1 MKENFVTIINYNFI
15 PQVLALY
22 NSMIEHII
30 DFNLWIICVDHDTK
44 NFLVSKNYKNIQI
57 LSLDEFETEE
67 LKSVRKNRT
76 LGEYIWTL
84 TPFLPDWVFETDK
97 TISRLTFLDADT
109 FFLKNPSQI
118 YKEYENINKPI
129 LITKHNYDPIYDQSE
144 KSGIYCV
151 QFIIF
156 NRLKGIEVRNSWKKE
171 CISWCFNKFEDG
183 KFGDQKYL
191 DKWPDKFGSQVH
203 VLTQDDAFQAPW
215 NARIYDYSKAIV
227 WHFQGFRI
235 LKKRK
240 FIFFGNY
247 NVPKKVI
254 DNIYLKYVEIIKISL
269 NQLDHDVIQHANIS
283 IVNKIKSIIKFYL
296 FYFKVFRE

>member
-22 NSMIEHII
+22 NSMNKHISE
-30 DFNLWIICVDHDTK
+30 FSLWIICVDHETK
-44 NFLVSKNYKNIQI
+44 NFLVSKKYQNIQI
-57 LSLDEFETEE
+57 LSLDTLETEE

-109 FFLKNPSQI
+109 FFLKNPIQI

-156 NRLKGIEVRNSWKKE
+156 NRLKGIEVRNLWKKE
-171 CISWCFNKFEDG
+171 CLSWCFNKFEDG

-191 DKWPDKFGSQVH
+191 DKWPKKFGDHVH

-215 NARIYDYSKAIV
+215 NARVYDYSKAIV

-235 LKKRK
+235 VNREK

-247 NVPKKVI
+247 IVPKNVVENVYRK
-254 DNIYLKYVEIIKISL
+254 YLEIIKENLKLLEYDIYQHTNISL
-269 NQLDHDVIQHANIS
+269 I
-283 IVNKIKSIIKFYL
+283 NKIKSFLKFYL
-296 FYFKVFRE
+296 LYFKIFR